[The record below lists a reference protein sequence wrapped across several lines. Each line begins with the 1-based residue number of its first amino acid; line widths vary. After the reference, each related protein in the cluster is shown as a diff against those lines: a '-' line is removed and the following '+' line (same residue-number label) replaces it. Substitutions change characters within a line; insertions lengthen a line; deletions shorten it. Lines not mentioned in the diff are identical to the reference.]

1 MFIDDKIEWIINKF
15 GKVAGYK
22 INIQKLV
29 AFLYTDNEQS
39 VKEIKKTIPFITTSK
54 RIKYIGINLTKEV
67 KDSHTEIYKIL
78 LKEIKD
84 TNTYSTFMEWKTCIV
99 KMSILTNMIYSQYNL
114 YLNPNGIFWRN
125 RKVHPKIHMHWK
137 AK

>member
-125 RKVHPKIHMHWK
+125 RKVHPKIHMALK
-137 AK
+137 S